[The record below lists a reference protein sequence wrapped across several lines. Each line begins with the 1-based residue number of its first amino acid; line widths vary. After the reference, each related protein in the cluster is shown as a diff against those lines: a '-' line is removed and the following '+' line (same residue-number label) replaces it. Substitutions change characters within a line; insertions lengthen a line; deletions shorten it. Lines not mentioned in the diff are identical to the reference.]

1 MAGGKKTQ
9 MGPDRRVDLAPFN
22 PIGSHQQR
30 ADLATVQTVSP
41 PGFGTIASQV
51 SRISVQAFDQN
62 IRYTLDG
69 ADPTTSFGFR
79 LTATNDP
86 IMIPLGPNTTLK
98 FVEEAATAILSFVW
112 GN

>member
-9 MGPDRRVDLAPFN
+9 GGADRRVDLAPFN
-22 PIGSHQQR
+22 PIGAHTQR

-41 PGFGTIASQV
+41 PGSGSTASQV
-51 SRISVQAFDQN
+51 SRIIVQAFDQN

-69 ADPTTSFGFR
+69 SDPTTSFGFR

-86 IMIPLGPNTTLK
+86 ILIPLGPNTTLK

>member
-41 PGFGTIASQV
+41 PGEGSTARQV
-51 SRISVQAFDQN
+51 DRILVQVFDQN
-62 IRYTLDG
+62 TRFTLDG

-79 LTATNDP
+79 LTAGRDP
-86 IMIPLGPNTTLK
+86 ILLTLGPNTTLK
-98 FVEEAATAILSFVW
+98 FVEEAATATLSYVW

>member
-9 MGPDRRVDLAPFN
+9 SGPDRRVTQAPFN
-22 PIGSHQQR
+22 PMGEHTQNSS
-30 ADLATVQTVSP
+30 LAAAV
-41 PGFGTIASQV
+41 TIARPNV
-51 SRISVQAFDQN
+51 VPPISKIIVQAIDQN

-69 ADPTTSFGFR
+69 SDPTPTFGFR

-86 IMIPLGPNTTLK
+86 ITLGIGPNTSLR
-98 FVEEAATAILSFVW
+98 FVEEAATAVLTYVF

>member
-1 MAGGKKTQ
+1 MPFSIAVAVSPSASG
-9 MGPDRRVDLAPFN
+9 VSLAP
-22 PIGSHQQR
+22 I
-30 ADLATVQTVSP
+30 
-41 PGFGTIASQV
+41 
-51 SRISVQAFDQN
+51 SRIIVQAFDQN

-69 ADPTTSFGFR
+69 ADPTPTFGFR

-98 FVEEAATAILSFVW
+98 FIEETASATLSYVW